1 MKLRQETLIRRKR
14 PRRRGSMLI
23 AWCLIGLPVM
33 FFAGAMTID
42 FGRIYMA
49 HREAVNAAQA
59 AAQAAANQIAPA
71 PTGQGN
77 ASIATL
83 DPQAASQVAQDTWDL
98 SVNDGAVPLVGKN
111 AVVTVN
117 PAGQSVTVGVTY
129 SVPGLFFSSFFGQSN
144 SPRYH
149 VVAAAEICFP
159 GVPGANQSTQGYCQ
173 LPGSSG

>member
-1 MKLRQETLIRRKR
+1 MRRQQETLLRRKR
-14 PRRRGSMLI
+14 SRRRGSMLI
-23 AWCLIGLPVM
+23 AWCFIGLPVM

-83 DPQAASQVAQDTWDL
+83 DPQAATRVAKDTWDL

-117 PAGQSVTVGVTY
+117 PANQSVAVDVTY
-129 SVPGLFFSSFFGQSN
+129 NVPGLFFSSFFGQSS
-144 SPRYH
+144 SPSYH
-149 VVAAAEICFP
+149 IVATAEICFP
-159 GVPGANQSTQGYCQ
+159 GSPGANQPTQGYCQ